1 GWNRGP
7 QPGAKKFLSRGRN
20 ERLGPTWSRQ
30 EGPGAPPSVAGRT
43 STAATQASP
52 WTQGGV
58 EEKQLAWTFRFSL
71 MSEKK
76 VRLRCSDIQEA
87 CDAFKIHENQYCGPP
102 CGHPAVEVIV

>member
-1 GWNRGP
+1 LLTALFYFHCR
-7 QPGAKKFLSRGRN
+7 
-20 ERLGPTWSRQ
+20 WSRQ

-76 VRLRCSDIQEA
+76 VRLRCSDIQVSYS
-87 CDAFKIHENQYCGPP
+87 IQSS
-102 CGHPAVEVIV
+102 V